1 MNHMEK
7 INVRKRRTFNI
18 VQSSKSSKTKTLSKF
33 MYNLHIVECHKA
45 IVKSIDFLFL
55 SVTVKKFMITESSI
69 MEIQNLGV
77 NFAPKKFFLKTL
89 ALYNCRGHPAFK
101 CQRYRVHWL
110 SSKNYSITINM
121 HFFNQSAQFIK
132 SVVRYT

>member
-33 MYNLHIVECHKA
+33 MYDNLHIVECHKA

-69 MEIQNLGV
+69 MEIQNLVV
-77 NFAPKKFFLKTL
+77 NPK
-89 ALYNCRGHPAFK
+89 
-101 CQRYRVHWL
+101 
-110 SSKNYSITINM
+110 S
-121 HFFNQSAQFIK
+121 
-132 SVVRYT
+132 